1 MKFIPILFS
10 TPMVQANKEGRKDRT
25 RRTKGLEVINQNPDD
40 WEVVKELHKQEF
52 FFFSK
57 SEEDL
62 MYEIKC
68 PYGQPGDILWVRET
82 FQFSLN
88 PNEFVYKSDTD
99 NPIYLDK
106 NWKWKPNIY
115 MPKSACRIF
124 LKVKSVRVERLQDIT
139 EQDAIAEGVL
149 LHEKGIHYLNY
160 FDAHHKVTQF
170 IYNCRSAVESFKSLW
185 ILINGKRDEPFG
197 WFRNPLV
204 WVIEF
209 EKVELNLRQKELFFE
224 KIFLNEEYED

>member
-10 TPMVQANKEGRKDRT
+10 TPMVQAIKDGRKKMTRRIVKPQPTKQEAVEIFCKEGPGSVNASDLT
-25 RRTKGLEVINQNPDD
+25 QADIEID
-40 WEVVKELHKQEF
+40 ELF
-52 FFFSK
+52 
-57 SEEDL
+57 D
-62 MYEIKC
+62 KC

-115 MPKSACRIF
+115 MPKTVCRIF
-124 LKVKSVRVERLQDIT
+124 LKVKSVRVERLQDIS
-139 EQDAIAEGVL
+139 EQDAIAEGAPQGIYREGPNV
-149 LHEKGIHYLNY
+149 EKGEFQLEYNNHASYKDG
-160 FDAHHKVTQF
+160 FRF
-170 IYNCRSAVESFKSLW
+170 IW
-185 ILINGKRDEPFG
+185 QTINGRQSWID
-197 WFRNPLV
+197 NPWV

-209 EKVELNLRQKELFFE
+209 ERVELTLSQRE
-224 KIFLNEEYED
+224 IFLNEQH